1 MLLKEACIRSYA
13 EALFAQ
19 KAGADRIE
27 LCENLAMGGTTPSFG
42 AIKTCVEQ
50 LTIPTFVMIR
60 PRGGDFRYTQAELEI
75 MKTDIDICK
84 QLNVPAVVFGLLTK
98 EGEIDELNTK
108 MLIERARP
116 MQVTFHK
123 AFDDVRDPLKGIES
137 LIQLG
142 VDRILTSGTKSTAIE
157 GAPILN
163 QLIEKAN
170 GRITIVAAGKITKDN
185 LFSLNQLIHTNEFHG
200 KKIV

>member
-1 MLLKEACIRSYA
+1 MHLKEACIESYA
-13 EALFAQ
+13 EGLSAQ

-42 AIKTCVEQ
+42 TIKICVEQ

-75 MKTDIDICK
+75 MKADIDVCK

-98 EGEIDELNTK
+98 KGKIDELNTK
-108 MLIERARP
+108 MLVERARP

-123 AFDDVRDPLKGIES
+123 AFDELSDPLKGIET

-157 GAPILN
+157 GVPILN

-170 GRITIVAAGKITKDN
+170 GRITIVAAGKVTKDN
-185 LFSLNQLIHTNEFHG
+185 LYSLNQLIHTNEFHG